1 MNRCGKPDELDY
13 KLICL
18 KLYRSKYREL
28 DTIHKNNS
36 LNHMTKFY
44 NYSLNNSNFNKM
56 KPNVYLLIW
65 QPHIKFPTL
74 KLKHIVKKSLENSFH
89 TKFHKSYKNLS
100 TVTKLRLEHAV
111 VNHRHVQGTKI
122 QLPKSKYKNS
132 QKLSCDRQRE
142 EWTDW
147 WNYRWTDRQT
157 ECKLLFSFA
166 GRGLINTT
174 SSEKQVFYKMCCR
187 V

>member
-1 MNRCGKPDELDY
+1 
-13 KLICL
+13 
-18 KLYRSKYREL
+18 
-28 DTIHKNNS
+28 
-36 LNHMTKFY
+36 
-44 NYSLNNSNFNKM
+44 M

-89 TKFHKSYKNLS
+89 TKFHKSNKNLS

-132 QKLSCDRQRE
+132 QKLSCDREKNGR
-142 EWTDW
+142 TDGITDG
-147 WNYRWTDRQT
+147 RTDRVQT
-157 ECKLLFSFA
+157 LIQLCRQGTDKHNFIRKASVLQNVLQSIINRVQGMKENTWLPTFFLSLFSA
-166 GRGLINTT
+166 LLWALKWLG
-174 SSEKQVFYKMCCR
+174 SVH
-187 V
+187 